1 MPLGSTLLC
10 ILRGE
15 YMLINEVCKS
25 TGLTKKAIL
34 YYEKENF
41 ISPKKLSNGYRD
53 YSNEDIKIL
62 QEISLYRKLDI
73 SIKDIMTI
81 LKSKD
86 KKDILNKIVIEKE
99 QKEIRLKI
107 DKIYL
112 ERLIEGDMSINEIS
126 KLNDEIIQEEKK
138 SGKFIKREL
147 KRAFPKEFGEYM
159 AYHFSPYLNEP
170 LDTIEKIKAW
180 HNIVDF
186 LDNIPQFKIPKFIQ
200 IGLENSSDEIR
211 KRTYEATKCKMEAL
225 LEAQGDELEEYKEE
239 LLGYIDK
246 QIEWSLLPYM
256 NPFFNFKKKLMNFYK
271 ESGYYEVFIPNMKVL
286 SKEYREYSEK
296 LNLLNDK
303 LSKELGIK
311 YDENYKIIRVDE

>member
-311 YDENYKIIRVDE
+311 YDENYKIIRVNE

>member
-1 MPLGSTLLC
+1 MPLVSTLLC

-73 SIKDIMTI
+73 SVKDIMTI

-86 KKDILNKIVIEKE
+86 KREILNRIVIEKE

-107 DKIYL
+107 DKIHL
-112 ERLIEGDMSINEIS
+112 ERLIEGDMSINEIFR
-126 KLNDEIIQEEKK
+126 LNDEIIQEEKK
-138 SGKFIKREL
+138 SGEFIKREL
-147 KRAFPKEFGEYM
+147 KRAFPKGFGEYM

-170 LDTIEKIKAW
+170 LDTMEKIKAW
-180 HNIVDF
+180 HNIVEF

-200 IGLENSSDEIR
+200 IGLASSSDEIR
-211 KRTYEATKCKMEAL
+211 KRTYEATKSKMEAL
-225 LEAQGDELEEYKEE
+225 LEAQGEELEEYKKE
-239 LLGYIDK
+239 LLGYVDK
-246 QIEWSLLPYM
+246 QKEWRLLPYL

-296 LNLLNDK
+296 LNLINDK

>member
-53 YSNEDIKIL
+53 YSNEDIKI
-62 QEISLYRKLDI
+62 SLYRKLDI
-73 SIKDIMTI
+73 SVKDIMTI

-86 KKDILNKIVIEKE
+86 KREILNRIVIEKE

-107 DKIYL
+107 DKIHL

-126 KLNDEIIQEEKK
+126 RLNDEIIQEEKK
-138 SGKFIKREL
+138 SGEFIKREL
-147 KRAFPKEFGEYM
+147 KRAFPKGFGEYM

-170 LDTIEKIKAW
+170 LDTMEKIKAW
-180 HNIVDF
+180 HNIVEF

-200 IGLENSSDEIR
+200 IGLASSSDEIR
-211 KRTYEATKCKMEAL
+211 KRTYEATKSKMEAL
-225 LEAQGDELEEYKEE
+225 LEAQGEELEEYKKE
-239 LLGYIDK
+239 LLGYVDK
-246 QIEWSLLPYM
+246 QKEWRLLPYL

-296 LNLLNDK
+296 LNLINDK
-303 LSKELGIK
+303 
-311 YDENYKIIRVDE
+311 

>member
-1 MPLGSTLLC
+1 
-10 ILRGE
+10 
-15 YMLINEVCKS
+15 MLINEVCKS

-73 SIKDIMTI
+73 SVKDIMTI

-86 KKDILNKIVIEKE
+86 KIEILNRIVIEKE

-107 DKIYL
+107 DKIHL

-126 KLNDEIIQEEKK
+126 RLNDEIIQEEKK
-138 SGKFIKREL
+138 SGEFIKREL
-147 KRAFPKEFGEYM
+147 KRAFPKGFGEYM

-170 LDTIEKIKAW
+170 LDTMEKIKAW
-180 HNIVDF
+180 HNIVEF

-200 IGLENSSDEIR
+200 IGLASSSDEIR
-211 KRTYEATKCKMEAL
+211 KRTYEATKSKMEAL
-225 LEAQGDELEEYKEE
+225 LEAQGEELEEYKKE
-239 LLGYIDK
+239 LLGYVDK
-246 QIEWSLLPYM
+246 QKEWRLLPYL

-296 LNLLNDK
+296 LNLINDK

>member
-1 MPLGSTLLC
+1 
-10 ILRGE
+10 
-15 YMLINEVCKS
+15 MLINEVCKS

-41 ISPKKLSNGYRD
+41 ISPKKLGNGYRD

-73 SIKDIMTI
+73 SVKDIMTI

-126 KLNDEIIQEEKK
+126 KLNDEIIKEEKK
-138 SGKFIKREL
+138 SGEFIKREL

-170 LDTIEKIKAW
+170 LDTMEKIKAW

-211 KRTYEATKCKMEAL
+211 KKTYEATKSKMEAL
-225 LEAQGDELEEYKEE
+225 LEAQGDELEEYKKE
-239 LLGYIDK
+239 LLGYVDK
-246 QIEWSLLPYM
+246 QKEWSLLPYL

-296 LNLLNDK
+296 LNLINDK

-311 YDENYKIIRVDE
+311 YDANYKIIRVDE

>member
-73 SIKDIMTI
+73 SVKDIMTI

-86 KKDILNKIVIEKE
+86 KREILNRIVIEKE

-107 DKIYL
+107 DKIHL
-112 ERLIEGDMSINEIS
+112 ERSIEGDMSINEIFR
-126 KLNDEIIQEEKK
+126 LNDEIIQEEKK
-138 SGKFIKREL
+138 SGEFIKREL
-147 KRAFPKEFGEYM
+147 KRAFPKGFGEYM

-170 LDTIEKIKAW
+170 LDTMEKIKAW
-180 HNIVDF
+180 HNIVEF

-200 IGLENSSDEIR
+200 IGLASSSDEIR
-211 KRTYEATKCKMEAL
+211 KRTYEATKSKMEAL
-225 LEAQGDELEEYKEE
+225 LEAQGEELEEYKKE
-239 LLGYIDK
+239 LLGYVDK
-246 QIEWSLLPYM
+246 QKEWRLLPYL

-296 LNLLNDK
+296 LNLINDK

>member
-73 SIKDIMTI
+73 SVKDIMTI

-86 KKDILNKIVIEKE
+86 KREILNRIVIEKE

-107 DKIYL
+107 DKIHL
-112 ERLIEGDMSINEIS
+112 ERLIEGDMSINEIFR
-126 KLNDEIIQEEKK
+126 LNDEIIQEEKK
-138 SGKFIKREL
+138 SGEFIKREL
-147 KRAFPKEFGEYM
+147 KRAFPKGFGEYM

-170 LDTIEKIKAW
+170 LDTMEKIKAW
-180 HNIVDF
+180 HNIVEF

-200 IGLENSSDEIR
+200 IGLASSSDEIR
-211 KRTYEATKCKMEAL
+211 KRTYEATKSKMEAL
-225 LEAQGDELEEYKEE
+225 LEAQGEELEEYKKE
-239 LLGYIDK
+239 LLGYVDK
-246 QIEWSLLPYM
+246 QKEWRLLPYL

-296 LNLLNDK
+296 LNLINDK

>member
-1 MPLGSTLLC
+1 
-10 ILRGE
+10 
-15 YMLINEVCKS
+15 MLINEVCKS

-34 YYEKENF
+34 YYEKEKF
-41 ISPKKLSNGYRD
+41 ITPSKLGNGYRD
-53 YSNEDIKIL
+53 YSNEDVKIL

-73 SIKDIMTI
+73 SVKDIMTI
-81 LKSKD
+81 LKSND
-86 KKDILNKIVIEKE
+86 KKEILNKIVIEKE

-138 SGKFIKREL
+138 SGEFIKREL

-170 LDTIEKIKAW
+170 LDTMEKIKAW
-180 HNIVDF
+180 HNIVEF

-211 KRTYEATKCKMEAL
+211 KKTYEATKSKMEAL
-225 LEAQGDELEEYKEE
+225 LEAQGEELEEYKKE
-239 LLGYIDK
+239 LLGYVDK
-246 QIEWSLLPYM
+246 QKEWRLLPYL

-271 ESGYYEVFIPNMKVL
+271 ESGYYEVFIPNIKVL

-296 LNLLNDK
+296 LNLVNDK

>member
-73 SIKDIMTI
+73 SVKDIMTI

-86 KKDILNKIVIEKE
+86 KREILNRIVIEKE

-107 DKIYL
+107 DKIHL

-126 KLNDEIIQEEKK
+126 RLNDEIIQEEKK
-138 SGKFIKREL
+138 SGEFIKREL
-147 KRAFPKEFGEYM
+147 KRAFPKGFGEYM

-170 LDTIEKIKAW
+170 LDTMEKIKAW
-180 HNIVDF
+180 HNIVEF

-200 IGLENSSDEIR
+200 IGLASSSDEIR
-211 KRTYEATKCKMEAL
+211 KRTYEATKSKMEAL
-225 LEAQGDELEEYKEE
+225 LEAQGEELEEYKKE
-239 LLGYIDK
+239 LLGYVDK
-246 QIEWSLLPYM
+246 QKEWRLLPYL

-296 LNLLNDK
+296 LNLINDK

>member
-1 MPLGSTLLC
+1 MV
-10 ILRGE
+10 
-15 YMLINEVCKS
+15 INEVCKS

-73 SIKDIMTI
+73 SVKDIMTI

-86 KKDILNKIVIEKE
+86 KREILNRIVIEKE

-107 DKIYL
+107 DKIHL

-126 KLNDEIIQEEKK
+126 RLNDEIIQEEKK
-138 SGKFIKREL
+138 SGEFIKREL
-147 KRAFPKEFGEYM
+147 KRAFPKGFGEYM

-170 LDTIEKIKAW
+170 LDTMEKIKAW
-180 HNIVDF
+180 HNIVEF

-200 IGLENSSDEIR
+200 IGLASSSDEIR
-211 KRTYEATKCKMEAL
+211 KRTYEATKSKMEAL
-225 LEAQGDELEEYKEE
+225 LEAQGEELEEYKKE
-239 LLGYIDK
+239 LLGYVDK
-246 QIEWSLLPYM
+246 QKEWRLLPYL

-296 LNLLNDK
+296 LNLINDK

>member
-73 SIKDIMTI
+73 SVKDIMTI

-86 KKDILNKIVIEKE
+86 KIEILNRIVIEKE

-107 DKIYL
+107 DKIHL

-126 KLNDEIIQEEKK
+126 RLNDEIIQEEKK
-138 SGKFIKREL
+138 SGEFIKREL
-147 KRAFPKEFGEYM
+147 KRAFPKGFGEYM

-170 LDTIEKIKAW
+170 LDTMEKIKAW
-180 HNIVDF
+180 HNIVEF

-200 IGLENSSDEIR
+200 IGLASSSDEIR
-211 KRTYEATKCKMEAL
+211 KRTYEATKSKMEAL
-225 LEAQGDELEEYKEE
+225 LEAQGEELEEYKKE
-239 LLGYIDK
+239 LLGYVDK
-246 QIEWSLLPYM
+246 QKEWRLLPYL

-296 LNLLNDK
+296 LNLINDK